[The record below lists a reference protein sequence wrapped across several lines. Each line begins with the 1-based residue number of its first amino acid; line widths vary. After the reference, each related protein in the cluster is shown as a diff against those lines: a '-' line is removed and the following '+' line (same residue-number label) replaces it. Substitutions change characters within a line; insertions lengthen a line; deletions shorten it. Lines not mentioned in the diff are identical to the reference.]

1 MLTKTINIDIWEVG
15 ISNQSFTKEYYS
27 EKKSRKKVVTDKT
40 LFFMIGTFC
49 TPYTICVKIGF

>member
-1 MLTKTINIDIWEVG
+1 MDIWEVG